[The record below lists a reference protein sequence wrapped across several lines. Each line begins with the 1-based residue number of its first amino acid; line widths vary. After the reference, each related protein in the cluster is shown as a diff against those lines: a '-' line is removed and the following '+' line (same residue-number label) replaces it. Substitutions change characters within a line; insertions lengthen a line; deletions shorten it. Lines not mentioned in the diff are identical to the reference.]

1 MFHKCFPVTI
11 EGPYPRPAAQTP
23 IEIRYIFMP
32 DDLKDD
38 FDVPKCP
45 DDTHRYLVYRTAEET
60 FMKHNN
66 PDMADYY
73 RKKADKELLKI
84 DNKYLTQR
92 SAYYIKEGYIAGP
105 LRVKPYQTLT
115 KLPDA

>member
-1 MFHKCFPVTI
+1 M
-11 EGPYPRPAAQTP
+11 P
-23 IEIRYIFMP
+23 I
-32 DDLKDD
+32 DLADD
-38 FDVPKCP
+38 FDVPKTP
-45 DDTHRYLVYRTAEET
+45 ADTHRYLVYRTCADA

-73 RKKADKELLKI
+73 DKKAEKELLKI
-84 DNKYLTQR
+84 NNKYLTQR
-92 SAYYIKEGYIAGP
+92 SAYYVKESYISGP

>member
-1 MFHKCFPVTI
+1 
-11 EGPYPRPAAQTP
+11 
-23 IEIRYIFMP
+23 MP
-32 DDLKDD
+32 PDLEDD

-45 DDTHRYLVYRTAEET
+45 DDTHRYLVYQTCSDL
-60 FMKHNN
+60 FIKHNN

-73 RKKADKELLKI
+73 QKKADKELLKI

-92 SAYYIKEGYIAGP
+92 SAMYIKDNYISGP
-105 LRVKPYQTLT
+105 LRVKPFQTLT